1 MGSPGA
7 DEKAIG
13 QSLRHFSSSQHPSP
27 WPWPPPRRPPSQAP
41 TLTLRPTLG
50 MDTMATGH
58 TGEDITDTAMAT
70 MERDLLMM
78 PLPLLAPT
86 LMPLLIPGM
95 DTTAMATDHTAM
107 ATTGTVTDTA
117 TTTARDPLM
126 PSPLPS
132 PLPALRPRPAPV
144 TDTTAMVTGHT
155 AMVTMATGPTG
166 TLTGVK

>member
-58 TGEDITDTAMAT
+58 TGEDTTDTDMATMAT
-70 MERDLLMM
+70 MERDLLKM

-86 LMPLLIPGM
+86 LMPLPIPGT
-95 DTTAMATDHTAM
+95 DTTAMATGLTAM
-107 ATTGTVTDTA
+107 ATTGTDTA

-126 PSPLPS
+126 PSP
-132 PLPALRPRPAPV
+132 
-144 TDTTAMVTGHT
+144 
-155 AMVTMATGPTG
+155 
-166 TLTGVK
+166 